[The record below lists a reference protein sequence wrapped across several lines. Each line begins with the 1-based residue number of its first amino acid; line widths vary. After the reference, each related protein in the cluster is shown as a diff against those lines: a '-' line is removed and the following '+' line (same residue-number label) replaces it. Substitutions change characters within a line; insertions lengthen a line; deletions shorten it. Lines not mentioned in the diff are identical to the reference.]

1 MKVSRSSDTSK
12 SFDKSDVRN
21 DATNSEFVRA
31 ENEDDDGYDPWSDRR
46 PEPEPLFERDPW
58 D

>member
-1 MKVSRSSDTSK
+1 MKKPDEKKDQKKEQGRK
-12 SFDKSDVRN
+12 KPDVDPAFARP
-21 DATNSEFVRA
+21 

-46 PEPEPLFERDPW
+46 PKAEPLFERDPW